1 MTEHR
6 AVCFRHPRGSVLYD
20 PFPPK
25 TRRIPFP
32 ATAPQPTT
40 PAILP
45 SSMNPAD
52 DAWRNTDSFRL
63 LSRVQNSFSLD
74 DLLARVVQLQN
85 QKLNLMKRDSETDDH
100 DAQLLQEIRA
110 KETEIDEAERRYSHA
125 KRFQEEILATARIEM
140 SRLAMLMAQ
149 KEQRIQR
156 ERHERALQNM
166 QRGRDALLSDG
177 LTLIAFGQA
186 LNEIPDCKRER
197 DDDFAGYVT
206 EEDRDEARHSIFPLD
221 AEQNKLILIIVREH
235 EDPYDDEGEALVA
248 QQIGATH
255 LQYRSTMPASYAKVN
270 ICNLNEEAM
279 QIEPVHFCKFNDRAL
294 DEEAREDTLTL
305 RPGETVATPYPVQLD
320 TDSGEVE
327 RGWRLQSPAGHVI
340 MTLSFLPV
348 RAPGQPA
355 MSAAAVHPRS
365 NYARALAVLD
375 RKFVSSAMTRM
386 IFSHK
391 LNLRQLRAP
400 RRVRLQMGLGPRK
413 MRGKGRYARDEDMD
427 DTSKRDAFLQS
438 FERNFWCLIPS
449 FQADGSPCPGEV
461 PAIPLELV
469 ASDVDIPYD
478 AAVPEYYERTV
489 SRAVVLRGNVVDG
502 IQYQLAINV
511 SDDNPLN
518 GTQIESFILTTTEMA
533 MALLH
538 SMPEFIKSM
547 PGPLDFNKG
556 RGATTFGGQEYQV
569 LGFYAPPSRSLR
581 YTSFAQNRTITFHGR
596 GGGGENEM
604 VLDPAGSAGD
614 AQDDR
619 EAASYERGHNEVQAI
634 RRGEIVVVHIK
645 TPAMTPIAAYDPN
658 ESLSGPDEEPG
669 AGASVM
675 TPCNRGTVTA
685 PAPAAVCLYQPFA
698 PRVDALLHD

>member
-1 MTEHR
+1 M
-6 AVCFRHPRGSVLYD
+6 D
-20 PFPPK
+20 PE
-25 TRRIPFP
+25 
-32 ATAPQPTT
+32 
-40 PAILP
+40 
-45 SSMNPAD
+45 D
-52 DAWRNTDSFRL
+52 DAWKNTDNFRL
-63 LSRVQNSFSLD
+63 LSRVGNSFSLD

-85 QKLNLMKRDSETDDH
+85 QKLNLMKRDSETDAH
-100 DAQLLQEIRA
+100 DAQLLHEITA
-110 KETEIDEAERRYSHA
+110 KETEIDEAEKRYSHA
-125 KRFQEEILATARIEM
+125 KRFQEQILETARIEM

-156 ERHERALQNM
+156 ERHERARENM
-166 QRGRDALLSDG
+166 QRSRDALLSDG

-186 LNEIPDCKRER
+186 LKEIPDCKRER

-221 AEQNKLILIIVREH
+221 VEQNKLLQIAVREH
-235 EDPYDDEGEALVA
+235 EDQYDDEGTALVA
-248 QQIGATH
+248 EKIGPTH
-255 LQYRSTMPASYAKVN
+255 LQYITTMPESIAKIT

-279 QIEPVHFCKFNDRAL
+279 QIQLVYFCKFNNGTP
-294 DEEAREDTLTL
+294 DEEETGETLTL
-305 RPGETVATPYPVQLD
+305 QSGESTVTPFPMQLD
-320 TDSGEVE
+320 EDSGEME
-327 RGWRLQSPAGHVI
+327 KGWRLQSPAGHVI

-348 RAPGQPA
+348 NAQRQPA

-365 NYARALAVLD
+365 MYAKALAVID
-375 RKFVSSAMTRM
+375 RKFVSSEMTGM

-391 LNLRQLRAP
+391 LYLRQRRKP

-413 MRGKGRYARDEDMD
+413 MRGAGKYTRDDDMKD
-427 DTSKRDAFLQS
+427 ASKRDAFLQS

-449 FQADGSPCPGEV
+449 CQADGSACAGEV

-469 ASDVDIPYD
+469 ASDSEIPYD
-478 AAVPEYYERTV
+478 AAVPEYYTRTV
-489 SRAVVLRGNVVDG
+489 SRAVVLKGRVVDG
-502 IQYQLAINV
+502 VQYQLAINV

-518 GTQIESFILTTTEMA
+518 GTQIESFILTTAGMA
-533 MALLH
+533 AALLDN
-538 SMPEFIKSM
+538 MPEFIKNM
-547 PGPLDFNKG
+547 PGPLNFNKG
-556 RGATTFGGQEYQV
+556 HGATTFRGQEYQV

-581 YTSFAQNRTITFHGR
+581 YTSFEQNRKITFHGR
-596 GGGGENEM
+596 DGDENKM

-619 EAASYERGHNEVQAI
+619 EATPSERWHNEVQAI
-634 RRGEIVVVHIK
+634 RRGEIVVVSIK

-658 ESLSGPDEEPG
+658 EPLSGLEEEPG

-698 PRVDALLHD
+698 PRFGALLPD